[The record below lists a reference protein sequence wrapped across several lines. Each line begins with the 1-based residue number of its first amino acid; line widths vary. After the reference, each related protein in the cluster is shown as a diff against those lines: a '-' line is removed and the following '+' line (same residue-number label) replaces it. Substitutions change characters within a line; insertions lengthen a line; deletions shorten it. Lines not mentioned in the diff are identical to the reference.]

1 MEYLPKT
8 LERELNEELKL
19 VAGGNYSHE
28 IFLTLPPYREVEGA
42 RNNHALTEYGIKI
55 FQICLTQKGE
65 AALYDRVC
73 DEPNRFSW
81 FSAEDLDRQI
91 LPDGRSAY
99 IDALKSA
106 LGEDLQPRLE
116 KVADSSSF
124 VPRFSGESQQ
134 ITIPSSPERPFLHGK
149 TGKEKSILLFMTE
162 QQWGLLFMLAWHRK
176 GLEFKPESKEITLL
190 PNGWVR
196 LDDSWQ
202 IAEAKQFASILAD
215 AGLPLVEIIAD
226 VYMRVS
232 VEKGILFFD
241 DSLYTYSLH
250 RESDGSRAKC

>member
-1 MEYLPKT
+1 
-8 LERELNEELKL
+8 
-19 VAGGNYSHE
+19 
-28 IFLTLPPYREVEGA
+28 
-42 RNNHALTEYGIKI
+42 
-55 FQICLTQKGE
+55 
-65 AALYDRVC
+65 
-73 DEPNRFSW
+73 
-81 FSAEDLDRQI
+81 
-91 LPDGRSAY
+91 
-99 IDALKSA
+99 
-106 LGEDLQPRLE
+106 
-116 KVADSSSF
+116 
-124 VPRFSGESQQ
+124 
-134 ITIPSSPERPFLHGK
+134 
-149 TGKEKSILLFMTE
+149 
-162 QQWGLLFMLAWHRK
+162 MLAGHRK